1 MIYALLSHRAYTIV
15 TLILFSTKPSC
26 LHDLRYQRTY
36 VSIKPLFSKFIS
48 PEFECYIYHVTHSA
62 QVLYRFVQLVQTL
75 SITLDV
81 LLSFFFFFFFLISK
95 RYKLEGTF
103 TGQKKKKKNEKNDTR
118 NENVINHRIL
128 RTYGKNGCSL
138 LAGRVSFLPTRYLVD
153 IALSVEMGTQQ
164 PTERILTLCVSSSV
178 SLIARSRFATLCTR
192 TIPIVPFVPSSGN
205 YRRGEGGGGGCF

>member
-1 MIYALLSHRAYTIV
+1 MFTRFKVPEDICINQTTLFKIYITRVRMLYLSRYPLCTSTISFRATRSNVIDYTWC
-15 TLILFSTKPSC
+15 FA
-26 LHDLRYQRTY
+26 
-36 VSIKPLFSKFIS
+36 FF
-48 PEFECYIYHVTHSA
+48 
-62 QVLYRFVQLVQTL
+62 
-75 SITLDV
+75 
-81 LLSFFFFFFFLISK
+81 FFFFFFFLISK
-95 RYKLEGTF
+95 SYQLEGTF